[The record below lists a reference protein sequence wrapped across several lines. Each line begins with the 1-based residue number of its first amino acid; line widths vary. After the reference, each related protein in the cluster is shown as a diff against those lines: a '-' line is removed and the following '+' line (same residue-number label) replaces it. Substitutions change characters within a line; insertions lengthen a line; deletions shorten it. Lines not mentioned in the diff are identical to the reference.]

1 MPDLDVVGTAA
12 VDVVPIAP
20 RFHQKLSAIVLPAAQ
35 RVGEQAGR
43 AMGDAIGDHIQ
54 IAIPKAV
61 VQGGQAAVRAGSK
74 QGDDTGGAFA
84 RSLRRKLQA
93 AFKAMPKL
101 DVKLGDTGVDA
112 ELARIRAK
120 LEALSNKRIGIDVS
134 AEAAE
139 AEVARLEER
148 LRRLGAAHPNIAVRA
163 DTATAR
169 AALAE
174 LRAEVQALTAEPGRI
189 RMEVDGALGA
199 KMRQAV
205 AQAQASLPEINVDA
219 DTDPAR
225 AEIQS
230 LRAQLA
236 TLSDQRIGIDIDAAE
251 ALTKLE
257 AIQSRLTVI
266 GAQSADIDV
275 RVDTARAVAE
285 LAAVQALAD
294 DNKLFKITA
303 LADTSGATSA
313 LLQLG
318 IQVAVLT
325 AIPLGP
331 ALTAGLGAFTSM
343 LATAGAGVGAFAL
356 ASIPAIKGVGAAL
369 TAQTAAQ
376 EDADRAAQRGAAST
390 AQAASR
396 ALQMAGAQAS
406 LASAH
411 RNAARSVAQANRQV
425 ADAER
430 ALAQASQRA
439 SDQRR
444 QAAESVQR
452 AERSLADAKRDAQR
466 AEDDLTDAR
475 RSAAQQLRD
484 LNQRLEDGALDQRD
498 AALRVREAQEELRR
512 VMADPKATDLQRE
525 RAQLAADE
533 AAHTAR
539 RQKQDYAD
547 LRKEA
552 EKQRKAGVDGSDEV
566 RDATER
572 LASAQR
578 KVRDEAKAVANAQR
592 DAART
597 QVQAAQDVADAQRR
611 VADAADNAAN
621 AQVAAA
627 EAIAGAERG
636 VAAARLSAISATSK
650 AADKQEE
657 YRKALAKLTPEQRA
671 LFDSIAG
678 PQGIKTA
685 FDEWQTSL
693 QRLTLPIF
701 TRAVSSAK
709 ASLPGLTPLAEG
721 AAAGIQTLMDKA
733 SQELQT
739 PFWQSFKADLS
750 ENVQP
755 AVEGFGIA
763 FGNVI
768 KGIAGIIDAFLPHMD
783 GIARKSDGITA
794 RFATW
799 GSSLKGS
806 PEFERFLQYVKDTAP
821 GLASFLGDV
830 FGAMLDVSQ
839 ALSPLSEIMFET
851 LGPLFDAISWLA
863 ENMPEVVQLIWGLW
877 AAQKAITLGMAAYA
891 GAMALYESVTIL
903 AAIATSGWAVALNA
917 TGIVPIIRAIVTVL
931 GILVAAVIYAYNNW
945 DWFRETVDTVAGA
958 IGSAISAAWNGFL
971 KPAFDG
977 IWWAMKKVGDIAVE
991 LWEEAIR
998 PSFDFIATAAKYL
1011 LTGLVVLVLTPI
1023 YLAFKALG
1031 AIALWLWKK
1040 AISPSFDWIADGAK
1054 WLWNKVLS
1062 PIFGWIGDKATW
1074 LYNKAIKPAFDAAV
1088 DAFDALSDAGEW
1100 MWKKVLSPIF
1110 GWIGDKATWLY
1121 NKAIKPAFDN
1131 IKRAVKSVSDSFK
1144 TGRDV
1149 IGEAWNK
1156 VRDIAKKP
1164 VKFIIDK
1171 IYNGA
1176 IVPLWNKVA
1185 GITGAGKLRTIDS
1198 AKLDAYNT
1206 GGIVP
1211 GYTPGVD
1218 NHIIAVGGGESIM
1231 RPEVTRAVGASRI
1244 NSLNSAAR
1252 QGGVGAVRRLVA
1264 SGMPAFKD
1272 GGIVD
1277 WLKDKTNAVGEFV
1290 SGAVDFLHPTKVFG
1304 KAKQFI
1310 TGQLKN
1316 IMTNPFAREVASL
1329 PGKILSGLKNKAL
1342 DLVGFGG
1349 NGGGGSWLKPVNAAY
1364 GTPFGKRGS
1373 MWRSG
1378 RHTGLDFPAAV
1389 GTAIRAVA
1397 GGRISQAAGGGP
1409 YGNHVMINHGNGLAS
1424 LYAHMSSMATAV
1436 GKTVRQGQT
1445 IGRVGATGNVTGP
1458 HLHLEARVNGKT
1470 VDPMA
1475 YLAGGGSGGKGVQ
1488 RWRSVVQR
1496 ALSMTGN
1503 PVGYADL
1510 TLRRMN
1516 QESGGNPRAVNNWDI
1531 NARNGTPSVG
1541 LMQVIRPTF
1550 DAYAGTL
1557 RGVGP
1562 KLYGVSVDPLANI
1575 YSSMRYAMA
1584 RYGSLPRAYTRPGGY
1599 ASGGFPSL
1607 GELAWVGENGPELV
1621 RFLHPAQVYSSR
1633 DSMSM
1638 ARAAQGLRS
1647 IPATS
1652 AAPTVHVEARV
1663 FVGDREITD
1672 IVRTEITTYDEETAA
1687 AVSAGRWA

>member
-1 MPDLDVVGTAA
+1 MSDLDVVGTAA

-20 RFHQKLSAIVLPAAQ
+20 RFHQKMQQVVLPAAQ

-43 AMGDAIGDHIQ
+43 ALGDAIGDHVRFSL
-54 IAIPKAV
+54 PNAV
-61 VQGGQAAVRAGSK
+61 VQGGQAAQRAATR
-74 QGDDTGGAFA
+74 QGDQTGGAFA
-84 RSLRRKLQA
+84 RSLRTKLTA

-101 DVKLGDTGVDA
+101 DVRLSDTGVDA
-112 ELARIRAK
+112 QLTRLRAR
-120 LEALSNKRIGIDVS
+120 LETLSNKRIGIDVD
-134 AEAAE
+134 AGAAE
-139 AEVARLEER
+139 AEVKRIDAELK
-148 LRRLGAAHPNIAVRA
+148 RLGAQHPNVAVRA
-163 DTATAR
+163 DTAAAR
-169 AALAE
+169 AA
-174 LRAEVQALTAEPGRI
+174 I
-189 RMEVDGALGA
+189 
-199 KMRQAV
+199 
-205 AQAQASLPEINVDA
+205 A
-219 DTDPAR
+219 DFR
-225 AEIQS
+225 AEI
-230 LRAQLA
+230 
-236 TLSDQRIGIDIDAAE
+236 AAVDG
-251 ALTKLE
+251 KD
-257 AIQSRLTVI
+257 V
-266 GAQSADIDV
+266 DVNV
-275 RVDTARAVAE
+275 RVDTGAAR
-285 LAAVQALAD
+285 
-294 DNKLFKITA
+294 
-303 LADTSGATSA
+303 SA
-313 LLQLG
+313 LTSLG
-318 IQVAVLT
+318 IQLVALST
-325 AIPLGP
+325 IPVGP
-331 ALTAGLGAFTSM
+331 IIAAGLGAVVSS
-343 LATAGAGVGAFAL
+343 ATAAGAAVGAFGL
-356 ASIPAIKGVGAAL
+356 AAVPAIKGVGEAIRTQA
-369 TAQTAAQ
+369 AAQ
-376 EDADRAAQRGAAST
+376 EEANRATTASVN
-390 AQAASR
+390 AGIQAEQR
-396 ALQMAGAQAS
+396 ALQMAAAQQS

-411 RNAARSVAQANRQV
+411 R
-425 ADAER
+425 
-430 ALAQASQRA
+430 
-439 SDQRR
+439 
-444 QAAESVQR
+444 QAATSIANASYGVER
-452 AERSLADAKRDAQR
+452 AERSLADAQRSELDAQR
-466 AEDDLTDAR
+466 ALNDAR
-475 RSAAQQLRD
+475 KTAAQQLRD
-484 LNQRLEDGALDQRD
+484 LNDQLAEGALDQRD
-498 AALRVREAQEELRR
+498 AALRVEEAEQRLNDVRT
-512 VMADPKATDLQRE
+512 DPKSTKLQIAQ
-525 RAQLAADE
+525 AQLAYDQARQ
-533 AAHTAR
+533 HAR
-539 RQKQDYAD
+539 RQLQDYEE
-547 LRKEA
+547 LKRSA
-552 EKQRKAGVDGSDEV
+552 EEQRKAGVSGADVV
-566 RDATER
+566 R
-572 LASAQR
+572 Q
-578 KVRDEAKAVANAQR
+578 
-592 DAART
+592 
-597 QVQAAQDVADAQRR
+597 AQDRLSDAQRR
-611 VADAADNAAN
+611 TRDQAEALVK
-621 AQVAAA
+621 AQKAVAAA
-627 EAIAGAERG
+627 QLQAADAIATAERG
-636 VAAARLSAISATSK
+636 IASARLSSSKVTTSATNAIDAHR
-650 AADKQEE
+650 AAVE
-657 YRKALAKLTPEQRA
+657 KLSPAQRE

-678 PQGIKTA
+678 PRGLKPA
-685 FDEWQTSL
+685 FDAWQESL
-693 QRLTLPIF
+693 QPTTLPIF
-701 TRAVSSAK
+701 TRMVDSAK
-709 ASLPGLTPLAEG
+709 NSLPGLTPLVES
-721 AAAGIQTLMDKA
+721 AASAIDTLMDKA
-733 SQELQT
+733 SAELQT
-739 PFWQSFKADLS
+739 PFWQSFKAS
-750 ENVQP
+750 IAESAEP
-755 AVEGFGIA
+755 AIVGLGIS
-763 FGNVI
+763 FGNVL
-768 KGIAGIIDAFLPHMD
+768 KGMAGLVDAFLPHMD
-783 GIARKSDGITA
+783 GIADRMVSITG
-794 RFATW
+794 RFADW
-799 GSSLKGS
+799 ASKLKGS
-806 PEFERFLQYVKDTAP
+806 PEFERFLAYVREQAP
-821 GLASFLGDV
+821 LVGDFIGSALNALLSF
-830 FGAMLDVSQ
+830 SQ
-839 ALSPLSEIMFET
+839 AISPASEAMMRVLT
-851 LGPLFDAISWLA
+851 PLFDGIDWLA
-863 ENMPEVVQLIWGLW
+863 TNSPGVITLLWGMW
-877 AAQKAITLGMAAYA
+877 AAQKAITVGMAAYA
-891 GAMALYESVTIL
+891 VAMGIYSSVMLL
-903 AAIATSGWAVALNA
+903 ASIATTGFGAALTA
-917 TGIVPIIRAIVTVL
+917 TGIVPIIRAIITVIGL
-931 GILVAAVIYAYNNW
+931 LVAGFILAYNNSET
-945 DWFRETVDTVAGA
+945 FRTIVD
-958 IGSAISAAWNGFL
+958 GSWQSIKDIVSFVWENVL
-971 KPAFDG
+971 QPAFDG
-977 IWWAMKKVGDIAVE
+977 IWWAMKKVGDIAVW
-991 LWEEAIR
+991 LWEKAIK
-998 PSFDFIATAAKYL
+998 PAFDFISTAAQYL

-1023 YLAFKALG
+1023 YLAVQALG
-1031 AIALWLWKK
+1031 AIAMWLWEE
-1040 AISPSFDWIADGAK
+1040 AFSPAFDWIADGAK
-1054 WLWNKVLS
+1054 WMWDKFLS

-1074 LYNKAIKPAFDAAV
+1074 LYDKAIKPAFDAAV

-1100 MWKKVLSPIF
+1100 MWNEVLSPVF
-1110 GWIGDKATWLY
+1110 TWIGDKATWLY
-1121 NKAIKPAFDN
+1121 DKAIKPAFDN
-1131 IKRAVKSVSDSFK
+1131 IRDAVDLVSDSFK
-1144 TGRDV
+1144 TGKKNIED
-1149 IGEAWNK
+1149 AWSE
-1156 VRDIAKKP
+1156 VRDIAKEP
-1164 VKFIIDK
+1164 VKFIIDHV
-1171 IYNGA
+1171 YNDA

-1185 GITGAGKLRTIDS
+1185 GITGADTLDTIDS
-1198 AKLDAYNT
+1198 SKLDAYNT

-1244 NSLNSAAR
+1244 NTLNSAAR

-1290 SGAVDFLHPTKVFG
+1290 SGAVDFLNPTKVFG

-1389 GTAIRAVA
+1389 GTVIRAVA

-1503 PVGYADL
+1503 PAAYADL

-1550 DAYAGTL
+1550 DAYAGNL

-1584 RYGSLPRAYTRPGGY
+1584 RYGSLPRAYNRPGGY